1 MPPFSMVMASR
12 SPPMRA
18 MWRIQVTGMPRKR
31 RMAYQDAMGG
41 LVGVLIEIGALAAL
55 ALAALLVALLVSW
68 II

>member
-1 MPPFSMVMASR
+1 
-12 SPPMRA
+12 
-18 MWRIQVTGMPRKR
+18 
-31 RMAYQDAMGG
+31 MAYQDAMGG